1 MLQCQLL
8 VNEINRPKV
17 LFSNAVYLQCNVLG
31 YFPIGDKN
39 NEVEEI
45 LSFRESFYRNASRPL
60 DPLVRRVQSEPFP
73 HLIGHTNA
81 LISIR
86 ISISCMRSSLT
97 PTNGFLFLST
107 STCLVSQYSI

>member
-31 YFPIGDKN
+31 YFPIEDKN

-45 LSFRESFYRNASRPL
+45 LSFR
-60 DPLVRRVQSEPFP
+60 
-73 HLIGHTNA
+73 
-81 LISIR
+81 
-86 ISISCMRSSLT
+86 
-97 PTNGFLFLST
+97 
-107 STCLVSQYSI
+107 